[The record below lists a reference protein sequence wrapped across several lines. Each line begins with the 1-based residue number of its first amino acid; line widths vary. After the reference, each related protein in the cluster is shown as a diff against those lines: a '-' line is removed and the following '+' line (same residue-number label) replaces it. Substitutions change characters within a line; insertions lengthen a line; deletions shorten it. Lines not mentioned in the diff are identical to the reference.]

1 MTNENTALCF
11 EELNNKVSDFKAVL
25 QSRAAEEEVDCGR
38 ILKEIGD
45 EVNLPFEEDKLPDK
59 TDIPKAIV

>member
-38 ILKEIGD
+38 ILKEI
-45 EVNLPFEEDKLPDK
+45 VV
-59 TDIPKAIV
+59 DIDFNEFAI